1 MDYSVV
7 RFNGLLGLGVA
18 RSICSKDNLQA
29 LTNMIHQTKNVLGD
43 IVEIGSYQCGSTI
56 VMAATAEHIT
66 KPIKQVFAF
75 DTFSA
80 MPAVSEFDEH
90 KAGNFGDMDFE
101 EISKAVSVL
110 PNITLVRGIHEET
123 IPAFAP
129 RQLAFVFMDSDL
141 YVSHLVAL
149 QNLWPMISKGGV
161 IMFHDSKTDDCPGV
175 RKAIAEFFGDM
186 VIHQTTVS
194 DMLAIQK

>member
-1 MDYSVV
+1 MSKV
-7 RFNGLLGLGVA
+7 RVNGLIALGAA
-18 RSICSKDNLQA
+18 RSICSQDNLHA
-29 LTNMIHQTKNVLGD
+29 IINMLAQVRNVPGD
-43 IVEIGSYQCGSTI
+43 IVEVGSYQGGGTI
-56 VMAATAEHIT
+56 TLAAVSEDIT
-66 KPIKQVFAF
+66 NPVKQVFAF

-101 EISKAVSVL
+101 EISKAVAVL

-123 IPAFAP
+123 IPAFPP
-129 RQLAFVFMDSDL
+129 RPLAFVFMDSDL

-149 QNLWPMISKGGV
+149 QHFWPMISKGGV

-186 VIHQTTVS
+186 VIHQTIVS
-194 DMLAIQK
+194 DMLAIQKQ